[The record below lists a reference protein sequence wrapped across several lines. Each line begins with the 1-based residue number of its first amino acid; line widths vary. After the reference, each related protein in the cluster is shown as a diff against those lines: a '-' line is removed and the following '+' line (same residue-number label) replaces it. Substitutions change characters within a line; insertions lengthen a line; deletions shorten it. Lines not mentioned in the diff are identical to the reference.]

1 MPDALSKTIPIWCA
15 VLNAALFPDRPAS
28 HTLHTPPNVVSP
40 TEHSQIAALLPTFL
54 ASLHDLALDLTPLR
68 TKLTKP
74 LRPLWITPGTSL
86 GPESSREAIF
96 DDYRPVVCCTASSK
110 SSGEL
115 ATFEGYVQGAAD
127 DTEHWAMGL
136 TAPLFWAHSDLLLS
150 TPEDE
155 LPAVISGLL
164 ADEKRN
170 AQEQAGVRVA
180 RSIYVAPLPLPES
193 ADENECQIVFL
204 ETATPRDGWVKS
216 PRRMEVGLGNPR
228 QASKNLR
235 SALPA
240 ISSFAERFFLPEHQP
255 QHADPSQPGA
265 VVAEKTGVTADTGGE
280 RRLVVACTTGKDL
293 SLATALALHCRL
305 FTFDDE
311 PLEAPAEDGSLNKAA
326 IRQRLGRMMIA
337 FPEANPHRATLQ
349 SVNSFLM
356 G

>member
-15 VLNAALFPDRPAS
+15 VLNTALFPDHPHS
-28 HTLHTPPNVVSP
+28 HTLHTPPNVVPSS
-40 TEHSQIAALLPTFL
+40 EHAQIAALLPTFVS
-54 ASLHDLALDLTPLR
+54 SLQALALDLPSLR
-68 TKLTKP
+68 AKLSKP
-74 LRPLWITPGTSL
+74 LRPLWITPGTQP
-86 GPESSREAIF
+86 GHEPQEREAIF
-96 DDYRPVVCCTASSK
+96 EAYRPVVCCTASSK

-136 TAPLFWAHSDLLLS
+136 TAPLFWAHSEHLLS
-150 TPEDE
+150 TPEED
-155 LPAVISGLL
+155 LPAVIAELL

-170 AQEQAGVRVA
+170 ARQQAGVRVA
-180 RSIYVAPLPLPES
+180 SSIYVAPLPLPES
-193 ADENECQIVFL
+193 QDENECQIVFL
-204 ETATPRDGWVKS
+204 DNSATPREEWEKS

-240 ISSFAERFFLPEHQP
+240 ISSFAERFLLPSAKDTE
-255 QHADPSQPGA
+255 DDK
-265 VVAEKTGVTADTGGE
+265 AEGSKGDAHE
-280 RRLVVACTTGKDL
+280 KRLVVACPTGKDI

-311 PLEAPAEDGSLNKAA
+311 PLPAPIEDASLNKAA
-326 IRQRLGRMMIA
+326 IRQRLGRMMIE

>member
-1 MPDALSKTIPIWCA
+1 MPDALSKTIPVWCA
-15 VLNAALFPDRPAS
+15 VLNAALFPDQPAS
-28 HTLHTPPNVVSP
+28 HTLHTPPNVVPS
-40 TEHSQIAALLPTFL
+40 TEHSQMAALLPTFL
-54 ASLHDLALDLTPLR
+54 SSLQALALDLPSLR
-68 TKLTKP
+68 TKLSKP
-74 LRPLWITPGTSL
+74 LRPLWITPGTQL
-86 GPESSREAIF
+86 GPESQEREAVF

-136 TAPLFWAHSDLLLS
+136 TAPLFWAHPERLLS
-150 TPEDE
+150 TAEED
-155 LPAVISGLL
+155 LPAVISELL
-164 ADEKRN
+164 AEEKRN

-180 RSIYVAPLPLPES
+180 NSIYVCPLPLPAS
-193 ADENECQIVFL
+193 QDEDECQIVFL
-204 ETATPRDGWVKS
+204 DNSTTPREEWEKS
-216 PRRMEVGLGNPR
+216 PRRIEVGLGNPR

-240 ISSFAERFFLPEHQP
+240 ISTFAERFLLPGPKET
-255 QHADPSQPGA
+255 DDTK
-265 VVAEKTGVTADTGGE
+265 VVGSEGQAREK
-280 RRLVVACTTGKDL
+280 RLVIACPTGKDI

-305 FTFDDE
+305 FTFDDD
-311 PLEAPAEDGSLNKAA
+311 PLPAPVEDASLNKAA